1 MWHIIP
7 TFDTKME
14 LKEFNKIVEKLFRF
28 KIDREN
34 TQYQYYKFEDLEF
47 RLKKKLFRETCAKL
61 ATYQTIEKF
70 EIFDKRN
77 YEVSLS
83 LGSRFFYG
91 NLDEISKKDTINGL
105 EYILNSPSNEYLLFF
120 IQNLFDLSQNEG
132 LGRLPLMLHRL
143 RNRMTHRNQETE
155 NIELF
160 DLLKQII
167 PRFQTLQIISN
178 NDKSIKDFES
188 HSSSFLFTLGF
199 NTDLSFLPTNITDD
213 FKRAVRIGRIR
224 RARIEDIE
232 APKRKYQQDLIL
244 YYQKGI
250 SSESADLQFL
260 SFYHIL
266 EHFFE
271 KIYNDDLVRTIYDKL
286 TAPSFSYK
294 RSKDLVSL
302 VNVIQD
308 KLKYKNE
315 EFQIN
320 EPEALRLVLDKFIE
334 DFDELKNNI
343 KIYDEVL
350 LNYYKSNEVSFSK
363 GNRVNFDEERSVILK
378 NLRER
383 IYKTRNSIVHSK
395 DTDKI
400 KYLPFKHDKELE
412 KEIILMR
419 IIAENIIIGSSEEL

>member
-1 MWHIIP
+1 
-7 TFDTKME
+7 
-14 LKEFNKIVEKLFRF
+14 
-28 KIDREN
+28 
-34 TQYQYYKFEDLEF
+34 
-47 RLKKKLFRETCAKL
+47 
-61 ATYQTIEKF
+61 
-70 EIFDKRN
+70 
-77 YEVSLS
+77 
-83 LGSRFFYG
+83 
-91 NLDEISKKDTINGL
+91 
-105 EYILNSPSNEYLLFF
+105 
-120 IQNLFDLSQNEG
+120 
-132 LGRLPLMLHRL
+132 
-143 RNRMTHRNQETE
+143 
-155 NIELF
+155 
-160 DLLKQII
+160 
-167 PRFQTLQIISN
+167 
-178 NDKSIKDFES
+178 
-188 HSSSFLFTLGF
+188 
-199 NTDLSFLPTNITDD
+199 
-213 FKRAVRIGRIR
+213 
-224 RARIEDIE
+224 
-232 APKRKYQQDLIL
+232 YQQDLIL

-395 DTDKI
+395 DTDKS
-400 KYLPFKHDKELE
+400 KYLPFKHDKELSR
-412 KEIILMR
+412 EIILMR
-419 IIAENIIIGSSEEL
+419 IIAEKIVIGSSDEL